1 MPPMI
6 EFPLDLPEVRVL
18 KTELK
23 KREIVITVEST
34 RPYAICSRCG
44 QKTFEFHSYDDPI
57 RLRHLPILEQR
68 VFIELRP
75 KRFRC
80 PTCDDHPTTTQQC
93 DWYEPRSPHTKAFD
107 QSLLRQLI
115 NSTVSDVARKQQV
128 SYDSVLGA
136 INRGVERSV
145 NWSVFSKLKV
155 IGMDEIALRKG
166 HRDFVVIVTSLG
178 TDEEIALLGVLPD
191 RKKETVVA
199 FLRSIPPELRASIER
214 VCADMYEGYTNAV
227 KEEVAQARVV
237 IDRFHVAKAYR
248 ECADKLRKSALRE
261 LKQGLEKE
269 EYKLL
274 KGTMWPFRRNAADL
288 DPEQREAVDLLLECA
303 PDLRKAYKLREELSA
318 IFDTEQSKE
327 SATRAIT
334 RWIGQVKRSGL
345 KCFDS
350 FLTTLDNWLDEITN
364 YFLDR
369 QTSGFQEGFNNKIK
383 VLKRRCYG
391 ITNISHLFQRIWLDL
406 EGFKLFGS

>member
-1 MPPMI
+1 MPPVI

-34 RPYAICSRCG
+34 RAYAICSRCG

-57 RLRHLPILEQR
+57 RVRHLPILEQR

-75 KRFRC
+75 KRYRC

-93 DWYEPRSPHTKAFD
+93 DWYEPRSPHTKAFE

-115 NSTVSDVARKQQV
+115 NSTVSDVARKQGV
-128 SYDSVLGA
+128 SYDAVLGA
-136 INRGVERSV
+136 IKRGVARSV
-145 NWSVFSKLKV
+145 NWGEFTSLKV

-166 HRDFVVIVTSLG
+166 HRDFVVIVTLRRG
-178 TDEEIALLGVLPD
+178 DGDIALLGVLAD
-191 RKKETVVA
+191 RKKETVAA

-214 VCADMYEGYTNAV
+214 VCTDMYEGYTNAV
-227 KEEVAQARVV
+227 KEQIAQARVV

-248 ECADKLRKSALRE
+248 ECADQLRKSELRE
-261 LKQGLEKE
+261 LKQELEDD

-288 DPEQREAVDLLLECA
+288 EPEQEQAVSLLLECA
-303 PDLRKAYKLREELSA
+303 PDLRKAYDLREELSA
-318 IFDTEQSKE
+318 IFDAEHTKE
-327 SATRAIT
+327 SGTRAIT
-334 RWIGQVKRSGL
+334 DWVESVKQSGL

-350 FLTTLDNWLDEITN
+350 FLTTLDHWLDEISN

-369 QTSGFQEGFNNKIK
+369 QTSGFQEGLNNKIK

-391 ITNISHLFQRIWLDL
+391 ITTVSHLFQHIWLDL
-406 EGFKLFGS
+406 DGFKLFGI

>member
-44 QKTFEFHSYDDPI
+44 EKTFDFHSYDDPI

-75 KRFRC
+75 KRYRC

-93 DWYEPRSPHTKAFD
+93 DWYEPRSPHTKAFE

-115 NSTVSDVARKQQV
+115 NSTVSDVARKQGV
-128 SYDSVLGA
+128 SYDAVLGA
-136 INRGVERSV
+136 IKRGVARSV
-145 NWSVFSKLKV
+145 NWGEFTSLKV

-166 HRDFVVIVTSLG
+166 HRDFVVIVTLRRG
-178 TDEEIALLGVLPD
+178 DGDIALLGVLPD
-191 RKKETVVA
+191 RKKETVAA
-199 FLRSIPPELRASIER
+199 FLCSIPPELRASIER
-214 VCADMYEGYTNAV
+214 VCTDMYEGYTNAV
-227 KEEVAQARVV
+227 KEQIAQARVV

-248 ECADKLRKSALRE
+248 ECADQLRKSELRE
-261 LKQGLEKE
+261 LKQELEDD

-288 DPEQREAVDLLLECA
+288 EPEQEQAVSLLLECA
-303 PDLRKAYKLREELSA
+303 PDLRKAYDLREELSA
-318 IFDTEQSKE
+318 LFDAEHTKE
-327 SATRAIT
+327 SGTRAIT
-334 RWIGQVKRSGL
+334 DWVESVKQSGL

-350 FLTTLDNWLDEITN
+350 FLTTLDHWLDEISN

-369 QTSGFQEGFNNKIK
+369 QTSGFQEGLNNKIK

-391 ITNISHLFQRIWLDL
+391 ITNVSHLFQRIWLDL
-406 EGFKLFGS
+406 DGFKLFGI

>member
-1 MPPMI
+1 M
-6 EFPLDLPEVRVL
+6 
-18 KTELK
+18 
-23 KREIVITVEST
+23 
-34 RPYAICSRCG
+34 
-44 QKTFEFHSYDDPI
+44 
-57 RLRHLPILEQR
+57 
-68 VFIELRP
+68 FIELRP

-115 NSTVSDVARKQQV
+115 NSTVSDVARKQEV

-136 INRGVERSV
+136 INRGMDAAV
-145 NWSVFSKLKV
+145 NWSDFSELKV

-166 HRDFVVIVTSLG
+166 HRDFVVIVTLRR
-178 TDEEIALLGVLPD
+178 DDDDIALLGVLPD

-199 FLRSIPPELRASIER
+199 FLRSIPIELRASIER
-214 VCADMYEGYTNAV
+214 VCTDMYEGYTNAV

-248 ECADKLRKSALRE
+248 ECADKLRKTALRE

-288 DPEQREAVDLLLECA
+288 DPEQREAVALLLECA
-303 PDLRKAYKLREELSA
+303 PDLRKAYDLREELSA
-318 IFDTEQSKE
+318 IFDAKQSKD

-334 RWIGQVKRSGL
+334 NWIDKVKRSGL

-364 YFLDR
+364 YSRPPDERISRGLQQQNQSPQKALLWDHKHFASVSTYLARSRRLQALRDLR
-369 QTSGFQEGFNNKIK
+369 SQDVVVLPAIPKEPFFYRLLNHRTLSFINTPVSGQLMIASNLPLSKA
-383 VLKRRCYG
+383 
-391 ITNISHLFQRIWLDL
+391 TTL
-406 EGFKLFGS
+406 EVP